1 MFAHVFQVLFVGA
14 GHIEVFGH
22 GDPIGWVGGV
32 SNCIHGH
39 WRQQGQCEFVQ
50 LADSLELWA
59 QAGRAALGI
68 KVDHFAIIEKKFSL
82 DGRQLAFL
90 K

>member
-1 MFAHVFQVLFVGA
+1 M
-14 GHIEVFGH
+14 
-22 GDPIGWVGGV
+22 
-32 SNCIHGH
+32 
-39 WRQQGQCEFVQ
+39 
-50 LADSLELWA
+50 WA